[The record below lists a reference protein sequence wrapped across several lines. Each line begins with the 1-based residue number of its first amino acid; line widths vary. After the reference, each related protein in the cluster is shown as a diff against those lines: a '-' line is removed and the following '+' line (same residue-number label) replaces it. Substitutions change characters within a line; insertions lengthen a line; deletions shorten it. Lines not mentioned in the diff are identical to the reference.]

1 MGGRWTG
8 RTLCPKTAGMNIKP
22 LAVAAAVLLGV
33 LFTLTSPAAEPAAG
47 RERPK
52 EEEGGKGAVYHVVS
66 LKFKDSATKDQIKAV
81 EDAFRG
87 LKEKVPGI
95 TSLKWGTNVS
105 PEKLNKGFTHCFVLT
120 FAGEKERDVYLV
132 HPDHQA
138 FGKMLRP
145 VMDDVFVIDFKAG
158 E

>member
-1 MGGRWTG
+1 
-8 RTLCPKTAGMNIKP
+8 MNTKP

-33 LFTLTSPAAEPAAG
+33 CLALASRAAEPAAG
-47 RERPK
+47 RDKPK
-52 EEEGGKGAVYHVVS
+52 DAAGAAPARGAVYHVVS
-66 LKFKDSATKDQIKAV
+66 LKFKDSATKEQIKAV

-87 LKEKVPGI
+87 LKDKVPGI

-120 FAGEKERDVYLV
+120 FAGEKERDVYLT

>member
-1 MGGRWTG
+1 M
-8 RTLCPKTAGMNIKP
+8 KTKP
-22 LAVAAAVLLGV
+22 LAVAAAVVLGV
-33 LFTLTSPAAEPAAG
+33 FFTLTSPAAEPAAG
-47 RERPK
+47 RVKPK
-52 EEEGGKGAVYHVVS
+52 DADAKGAVYHVVS
-66 LKFKDSATKDQIKAV
+66 LKFSDSATKEQIKAV

-120 FAGEKERDVYLV
+120 FAGEKERDVYLT

-138 FGKMLRP
+138 FGKMLH
-145 VMDDVFVIDFKAG
+145 
-158 E
+158 